1 MVSMPYPVI
10 PEDTAGVPATAT
22 SRSAVSWP
30 AIFAGAVVAAAVS
43 LVLLILGS
51 GLGFAMASP
60 WRAPSAASFTVMA
73 GIWFIIIQWA
83 ASCLGGYLTGRLR
96 TRWTDTHTHE
106 VFFRDTA
113 HGFLAWAL
121 ATLLVAV
128 IVATVSSAAVGAAS
142 HEAGSADG
150 YAIDSLF
157 RSPQIDTSTSA
168 AATRA
173 EAARIVARATVN
185 GSLTPDDR
193 HYLGEVVAAH
203 TGLTVPDAEY
213 RVDTAVTDAKAAAE
227 KARKAASATAIF
239 TALAMVIGA
248 FIASVSAALG
258 GRLRDEHP

>member
-1 MVSMPYPVI
+1 MASIAYPII
-10 PEDTAGVPATAT
+10 PDEPAVVAASGS

-30 AIFAGAVVAAAVS
+30 AIIAGAVVAAATS

-51 GLGFAMASP
+51 GLGFALASP
-60 WRAPSAASFTVMA
+60 WGAPSAASFTVMA
-73 GIWFIIIQWA
+73 GLWFIIIQWA

-96 TRWTDTHTHE
+96 TRWSDTHTHE

-128 IVATVSSAAVGAAS
+128 IVASVSSFAAGAAG
-142 HEAGSADG
+142 HEASSADA

-157 RSPQIDTSTSA
+157 RSPQIDTSASA

-173 EAARIVARATVN
+173 EAARIVARATVA

-203 TGLTVPDAEY
+203 TGLTVSDAEY
-213 RVDTAVTDAKAAAE
+213 RVDTAITDAKAAAD
-227 KARKAASATAIF
+227 KTRKAASATAIF